1 MGCGVSKKLSVRY
14 LPGIMIV
21 NFYTHR
27 RLWLFSNGMF
37 WGDLF
42 HWNRLEWMNGMNK
55 IEMGEVFLFL
65 YLHCDLVLK
74 TGHLKKQLPLSR
86 CRLAQCRG
94 SPSLTR
100 GMCPE
105 PRISPAWGPRS
116 FHSLPGHAL
125 SLDLWGCFFSPSSPV
140 YTDAFKWVYWFS

>member
-42 HWNRLEWMNGMNK
+42 HWNRLEWMNGMNRK
-55 IEMGEVFLFL
+55 VTRIIL
-65 YLHCDLVLK
+65 
-74 TGHLKKQLPLSR
+74 LS
-86 CRLAQCRG
+86 G
-94 SPSLTR
+94 YY
-100 GMCPE
+100 
-105 PRISPAWGPRS
+105 IID
-116 FHSLPGHAL
+116 AL
-125 SLDLWGCFFSPSSPV
+125 CM
-140 YTDAFKWVYWFS
+140 